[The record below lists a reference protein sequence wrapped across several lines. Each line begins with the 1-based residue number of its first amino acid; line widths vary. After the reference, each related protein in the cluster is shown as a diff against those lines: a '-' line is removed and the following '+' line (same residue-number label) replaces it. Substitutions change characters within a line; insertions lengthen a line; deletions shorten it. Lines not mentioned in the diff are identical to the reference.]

1 MLRNNSLHAARDARQ
16 QVFPE
21 AHGVPDYDGRRAV
34 RPLGWVGPGGEVRSN
49 NTRSSA
55 FVIILQD
62 APPPTKLGTYRF
74 VAATVGSTVTVRRAK
89 VAVRS
94 ERRSTEA
101 QGHTNL
107 LVSTASP
114 SRPPSTYRVQRS
126 SQLELARGW
135 QVSTGAVHA
144 TFSCI
149 LYVVWPPGGRVAFAH
164 IPSFFPHAN
173 AFRPVGGS

>member
-1 MLRNNSLHAARDARQ
+1 MLRNNSLHEMPRQ

-74 VAATVGSTVTVRRAK
+74 VAATVGSTVTVRRAH
-89 VAVRS
+89 VRRCRPH
-94 ERRSTEA
+94 EVDEST
-101 QGHTNL
+101 
-107 LVSTASP
+107 
-114 SRPPSTYRVQRS
+114 RQRKKS
-126 SQLELARGW
+126 AGSL
-135 QVSTGAVHA
+135 QV
-144 TFSCI
+144 
-149 LYVVWPPGGRVAFAH
+149 
-164 IPSFFPHAN
+164 
-173 AFRPVGGS
+173 